1 MYDVIIIGGGPAGLS
16 AGLILGRCR
25 RKVLICDSGKPRNA
39 ASRALHGYLTRDGIA
54 PAEFLS
60 IGRQQLEP
68 YGVQFRNVTV
78 VNAERMENG
87 FEVTLGDGRRENCR
101 KLVLA
106 SGMVDRI
113 PPLNGIEPLYGKTV
127 FHCPYCD
134 GWELRDQPIAVY
146 GCGNDGMQLALA
158 LTTWSRDLIL
168 LTDGESG
175 ISASDLELLTRR
187 GIVVCEDSI
196 DRLEGHEG
204 ILQRVV
210 FLNGKSL
217 ERRAL
222 FVCSGMEQQ
231 SELARRLGCS
241 FTDKGGIRTFDLERS
256 SVPGVFVA
264 GDASRD
270 VQLVIVAAAEGAK
283 AAFAINAELRK
294 EGRAR

>member
-1 MYDVIIIGGGPAGLS
+1 MYDVIIVGGGPAGLS

-60 IGRQQLEP
+60 IGRQQIEP

-78 VNAERMENG
+78 VNAQPMENG
-87 FEVTLGDGRRENCR
+87 FEVTLADGRRENCR

-113 PPLNGIEPLYGKTV
+113 PPLDGIEPLYGKSV

-134 GWELRDQPIAVY
+134 GWELRDQPIGVY

-158 LTTWSRDLIL
+158 LMTWSRDLIL

-175 ISASDLELLTRR
+175 ISASDLELLTDRR
-187 GIVVCEDSI
+187 IIACEDPI

-231 SELARRLGCS
+231 SELARFLGCS
-241 FTDKGGIRTFDLERS
+241 FTEKGGIRTFDLERS

-264 GDASRD
+264 GDASGD
-270 VQLVIVAAAEGAK
+270 VQLVIVAAAK
-283 AAFAINAELRK
+283 AAFAINEELRK